1 MCLIIFGQ
9 RYNGTP
15 PLCILLQGQ
24 VLNNIAFAFIVSMSA
39 KCLVIGG
46 SFFFILL
53 IVTFASISFSFEGS
67 ARVLCNSYFF
77 PHNTKTLSFVSI
89 PEVVCYLSTP
99 WFANTSRYYH
109 RPSLESFLQASKT
122 EADQDLRLSGLAVVS
137 RLANAR
143 KQVKNTC
150 RQNRSRHA

>member
-9 RYNGTP
+9 RYYDIP

-46 SFFFILL
+46 FFILL

-77 PHNTKTLSFVSI
+77 PRNTKTLSFVSI